1 MANMDFSSLKTSGQ
15 LPDPKTVDST
25 KIIDQIWQTYLDATT
40 SLLTELEAAALHL
53 ENGTDI
59 DENKAL
65 IRRILHSIKGDS
77 GMSGL
82 MDIHDLCH
90 QTETFF
96 EEMTD
101 DAAAA
106 DMVLKVKDWINA
118 AIKHIIN
125 GDTADETTE
134 AAAESKD
141 TSKLTALIIDD
152 DEVCQQRLKMM
163 LDPFFDCT
171 VAGNG
176 LKGFEAYKASRQN
189 KKPFDFV
196 TLDINMPEMNGHQTL
211 EAIRKFEEENA
222 IQGLDGVKVIMLTSE
237 GDSKHIFSA
246 FRQGC
251 EAYVT
256 KSGMGEKLLDEIAKL
271 GLLKVVKVQ
280 KDYAID

>member
-1 MANMDFSSLKTSGQ
+1 MAKKDFSSLKNGGQ
-15 LPDPKTVDST
+15 LPDPRTVDSEN
-25 KIIDQIWQTYLDATT
+25 IIEQIWQTYLDAAT
-40 SLLTELEAAALHL
+40 SLLTELEAAALQL
-53 ENGTDI
+53 EAGTDT

-77 GMSGL
+77 GMTGL

-90 QTETFF
+90 QAETFF

-125 GDTADETTE
+125 GDTMDENAE
-134 AAAESKD
+134 AAAGGAD
-141 TSKLTALIIDD
+141 TSKLAALIIDD
-152 DEVCQQRLKMM
+152 DEVCRQCLKMM
-163 LDPFFDCT
+163 LDPFFSCT
-171 VAGNG
+171 FAENG
-176 LKGFEAYKASRQN
+176 REGFESYKASRQKN
-189 KKPFDFV
+189 KPFDFV

-211 EAIRKFEEENA
+211 EAIRKFEGENG

-237 GDSKHIFSA
+237 GDSKHVFSA

-280 KDYAID
+280 KDYVID